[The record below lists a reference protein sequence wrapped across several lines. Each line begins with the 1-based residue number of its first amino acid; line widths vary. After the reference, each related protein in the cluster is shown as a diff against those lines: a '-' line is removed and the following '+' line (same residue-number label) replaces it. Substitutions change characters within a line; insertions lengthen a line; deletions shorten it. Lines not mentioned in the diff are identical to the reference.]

1 MQESMKHR
9 LVGAAVLVGLG
20 VIAWPVVFDTTPV
33 REISQRS
40 QIPRAPAE
48 QAFEVAQPGPVALPP
63 APDSAALREQL
74 PDTLPP
80 EAAAEPEVS
89 APELASA
96 PAKAPLA
103 RPAPDPVAP
112 VRTDARALPEQW
124 ALQLGVF
131 SARDNALE
139 LRARAEKAGFHA
151 LVQTVGSGPARR
163 YRVYA
168 EPKLD
173 RAAVQRAAV
182 SVQQK
187 LGIKGYVTRYY
198 P

>member
-1 MQESMKHR
+1 VQESMKHR

-48 QAFEVAQPGPVALPP
+48 QAFEVAQPDPVVLPP
-63 APDSAALREQL
+63 APDSAARREQL
-74 PDTLPP
+74 PDTPPP
-80 EAAAEPEVS
+80 EAAAEVDVSMPEV
-89 APELASA
+89 ASA

-103 RPAPDPVAP
+103 KPAPDPVVP

-173 RAAVQRAAV
+173 RAAVQRAAA

>member
-40 QIPRAPAE
+40 QIPRPPAE
-48 QAFEVAQPGPVALPP
+48 QSFEVAQPAPVALPP

-89 APELASA
+89 TPELAPA
-96 PAKAPLA
+96 AAKAPLA
-103 RPAPDPVAP
+103 RPAPDPVAT

-163 YRVYA
+163 YRVYV

>member
-1 MQESMKHR
+1 MKHR

-20 VIAWPVVFDTTPV
+20 IIAWPVVFDTTPV

-40 QIPRAPAE
+40 QIPDAPPEQPFAIAE
-48 QAFEVAQPGPVALPP
+48 PERVQLPP
-63 APDSAALREQL
+63 EPDSVALREQL
-74 PDTLPP
+74 PELPSP
-80 EAAAEPEVS
+80 ESA
-89 APELASA
+89 APENPNDAPASA
-96 PAKAPLA
+96 HPAAKGGMASA
-103 RPAPDPVAP
+103 VTREPVPP
-112 VRTDARALPEQW
+112 VRTDAAGLPEQW
-124 ALQLGVF
+124 AVQLGVF
-131 SARDNALE
+131 SDRENAME
-139 LRARAEKAGFHA
+139 LRSRAEKAGYHA
-151 LVQTVGSGPARR
+151 LVQTVGSGQARK

-173 RAAVQRAAV
+173 RAAAQRAGV